1 MSHAPDELGRKI
13 REAQERQ
20 KKLFQEEK
28 DGEAADTGMSGR
40 GFRAAADLVAAV
52 FVGAVLGYWIDRWL
66 DTAPWGMIIM
76 FFLGFIAGFV
86 NIYRYN
92 TGQYF
97 QVGFPQENEPENE
110 PKDKEEK

>member
-1 MSHAPDELGRKI
+1 MSHTPDELGRKI

-20 KKLFQEEK
+20 KQLFQEEK
-28 DGEAADTGMSGR
+28 DGKPENIGIGGK

-52 FVGAVLGYWIDRWL
+52 FVGAVLGYWVDKWL
-66 DTAPWGMIIM
+66 DTSPWGMIIM
-76 FFLGFIAGFV
+76 FFMGFIAGFV

-97 QVGFPQENEPENE
+97 QVGFPQENEQ
-110 PKDKEEK
+110 KDKEEK